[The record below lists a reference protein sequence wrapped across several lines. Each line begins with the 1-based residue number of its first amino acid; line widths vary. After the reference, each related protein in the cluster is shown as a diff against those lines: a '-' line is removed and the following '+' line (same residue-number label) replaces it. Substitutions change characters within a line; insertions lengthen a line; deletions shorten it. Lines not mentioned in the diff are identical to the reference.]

1 MRTTWAPTPLGP
13 VVADLAGTRIRRLV
27 FAGADPQ
34 GLPDTALEDAL
45 AGWFGTGTLTAGY
58 AVDALGGAF
67 QQRVWQA
74 VSGLVRGETTT
85 YAGLAG
91 ALGVPRGARA
101 VARALAT
108 NPVLLLVPCHRV
120 IGADGSL
127 RGYAGGI
134 ARKRAL
140 LELEGALD
148 G

>member
-1 MRTTWAPTPLGP
+1 MDDRKRIEPSITPI
-13 VVADLAGTRIRRLV
+13 A
-27 FAGADPQ
+27 
-34 GLPDTALEDAL
+34 TAKA
-45 AGWFGTGTLTAGY
+45 A
-58 AVDALGGAF
+58 AVLDWSQPAE
-67 QQRVWQA
+67 A